1 MATHPDPSASA
12 TMHGVDNASHCFVV
26 PAYGESPY
34 LEACLQSLRDQT
46 TGTSIRIATSTP
58 NSHIQSL
65 ADRYAIPVHVNSQR
79 GGIASDWNFAL
90 EVATTPWVTL
100 AHQDDVYLPGFSDRV
115 SQAISRH
122 ADAVLLFSNYQE
134 IEGHK
139 VRPPTTLMR
148 IKRVLVELGFVGGS
162 RASTRFFKT
171 NVLRFGCA
179 IPCPAVTL
187 KRSTDLR
194 FRRDLKVDLD
204 WAAWLEL
211 ASKPGAFVFLR
222 EVLMQH
228 RVHPE
233 SETSAA
239 IDTGY
244 RLAED
249 ELLLN
254 SLWPSAIARA
264 ILRSYRL
271 AYRSNQVSSQ
281 T

>member
-1 MATHPDPSASA
+1 VHCVKT
-12 TMHGVDNASHCFVV
+12 ASHCFVV

-34 LEACLQSLRDQT
+34 LDACLQSLREQT
-46 TGTSIRIATSTP
+46 IGTPILIATSTP
-58 NSHIQSL
+58 NFHIQSL
-65 ADRYAIPVHVNSQR
+65 ADSYGIPVHLNSQR

-90 EVATTPWVTL
+90 DVATTPWVTL

-115 SQAISRH
+115 SQAISRY
-122 ADAVLLFSNYQE
+122 ADAVLLFSSYQE
-134 IEGHK
+134 IEGDQI
-139 VRPPTTLMR
+139 RPPTTLMR
-148 IKRVLVELGFVGGS
+148 IKRVLLELGFLGGTS
-162 RASTRFFKT
+162 ASTRFFKT
-171 NVLRFGCA
+171 NALRFGCA

-187 KRSTDLR
+187 KRSTELR
-194 FRRDLKVDLD
+194 FRLDLKVDLD

-211 ASKPGAFVFLR
+211 TSKPGAFVFLR

-239 IDTGY
+239 IDAGH

-254 SLWPSAIARA
+254 SLWPRSIARA

-271 AYRSNQVSSQ
+271 AYRSNQVSS
-281 T
+281 